1 MKYDKNYSNY
11 ILNKGLETL
20 LNDDNKTHYN
30 LEMRKHYL
38 RDMFYSQYGYQVE
51 KVGLQK
57 ALADWLAGLPLNIP
71 CYNGDIIEFSI
82 EMGSCDPCKC
92 KVFPMPMTKYEEKIV
107 ANYWLFMAN
116 QIIKIFKSI
125 KKPTPTEIKE
135 SEVLGEFFFSRDTM
149 KCHGQRMKDF
159 KTEWYDIAR
168 GIIRLYAPLPYGINH
183 TTTERFIKV
192 TCDYDNGFDG
202 LELTQR
208 HGLELA

>member
-11 ILNKGLETL
+11 ILNKGLEIS
-20 LNDDNKTHYN
+20 LNDNNQTHYN

-38 RDMFYSQYGYQVE
+38 RDKFYNEEGYKVE
-51 KVGLQK
+51 KVGLQE

-71 CYNGDIIEFSI
+71 YTNREIIDFSI
-82 EMGSCDPCKC
+82 KMGSADSKKC
-92 KVFPMPMTKYEEKIV
+92 YSSSDLNAYEEKII
-107 ANYWLFMAN
+107 NGYWLFMAN

-135 SEVLGEFFFSRDTM
+135 SEVLGQYFFSRDTM

-159 KTEWYDIAR
+159 KTEWACIAR
-168 GIIRLYAPLPYGINH
+168 GIVRLYAPKPYGQ
-183 TTTERFIKV
+183 TERFIKV